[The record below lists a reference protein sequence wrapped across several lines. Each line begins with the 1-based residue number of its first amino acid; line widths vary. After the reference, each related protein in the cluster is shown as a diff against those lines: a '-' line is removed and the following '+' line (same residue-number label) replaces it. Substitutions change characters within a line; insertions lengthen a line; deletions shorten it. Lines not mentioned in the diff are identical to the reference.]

1 MNYILKRMEKAS
13 DKKLAEINKIHKIHK
28 LHKIHDTMAIKAILK
43 RARKNL
49 KGIK

>member
-13 DKKLAEINKIHKIHK
+13 DKKLAEINKIHK
-28 LHKIHDTMAIKAILK
+28 LHKIHDTMVIKAILK

-49 KGIK
+49 KGAK

>member
-13 DKKLAEINKIHKIHK
+13 DKKLAEINKIHK